1 MVAFLQYLVALV
13 IATHRVA
20 SPTAPAGSP
29 DWLGIVFT
37 LGAFGLVWT
46 SVGIVYGRRVRTDSD
61 AAFGRFLTVLDA
73 GRISALVSFWWIAQ
87 HGMGKEWPAAL
98 GVANWVF
105 IPHVLRLAPFVLLL
119 SLLRAGL
126 HPAGVRLG
134 ADPPSIGRT
143 LRLELQQALLPLG
156 PLLPLLVV
164 FDLVFLAAPG
174 SWLGAVRSVI
184 VALPVAQALLSLAM
198 LLGAIMVMPFLLRML
213 WKAHPM
219 PPSDLRTRLDAYA
232 ARVGLRVRD
241 ILVWPTGPGVM
252 NAFVAGAF
260 PRFRYVFVTDGLLEA
275 LGPDE
280 VEAVFAHEAGHAR
293 RGHVLLFFGFT
304 TVLVLSS
311 LLPDALGTA
320 FANILP
326 EAFGDS
332 PFEFWTELDPLLRSL
347 LMVMAWIGVVF
358 GWISRRFEQEADVFG
373 IDTIPFEAAAAGEAL
388 DDTPT
393 PAQTGAAE
401 HPFARALERI
411 ADETGGIREL
421 TGWRHFSIA
430 DRIEFVEAYLSD
442 ADVRARYRRSI
453 GLLRGTLLT
462 IILGFALLAA
472 LRVPG
477 ELAAAPEIWRAAR
490 DPSSRISSQVLQS
503 LQNALVPL
511 PGPVRA
517 RSFLLAAQAAEQ
529 AGHADT
535 GLRWLRSATTLSPA
549 DPYVLAAYASALA
562 AADRP
567 LGAEVAW
574 RDLLALSD
582 APEELREQALAALPD
597 EPAGGVAKDPEPDE

>member
-13 IATHRVA
+13 IAMSRA
-20 SPTAPAGSP
+20 SGPDASAGRP
-29 DWLGIVFT
+29 DWFAIMFT
-37 LGAFGLVWT
+37 LGAFGLAWT
-46 SVGIVYGRRVRTDSD
+46 SFGLVYARRVRADSD
-61 AAFGRFLTVLDA
+61 AAFGRFLMVLDV
-73 GRISALVSFWWIAQ
+73 GRVSALVCFWWIAQ
-87 HGMGKEWPAAL
+87 HGLTNEWPASL
-98 GVANWVF
+98 GIAHWVL
-105 IPHVLRLAPFVLLL
+105 IPHALRLAPFALLVA
-119 SLLRAGL
+119 LLRIGL
-126 HPAGVRLG
+126 HPAGVRLD
-134 ADPPSIGRT
+134 AEPPSIGRT
-143 LRLELQQALLPLG
+143 LLLEFQQALVPLG
-156 PLLPLLVV
+156 PLLPLLIVW
-164 FDLVFLAAPG
+164 DLVFLSAPS

-184 VALPVAQALLSLAM
+184 IALPVAQALLSLAM
-198 LLGAIMVMPFLLRML
+198 LLGALMVMPFLLRML
-213 WKAHPM
+213 WKAQPM
-219 PPSDLRTRLDAYA
+219 PPSQLRTRLDAYA

-252 NAFVAGAF
+252 NAAVVGPF

-293 RGHVLLFFGFT
+293 RGHILLFFGFT

-311 LLPDALGTA
+311 LLPDAPVG
-320 FANILP
+320 
-326 EAFGDS
+326 S
-332 PFEFWTELDPLLRSL
+332 PLRLWTELDPLLRSV
-347 LMVMAWIGVVF
+347 LMMMAWIGVVF

-373 IDTIPFEAAAAGEAL
+373 IDTIPFEAANAGSN
-388 DDTPT
+388 DTS
-393 PAQTGAAE
+393 TGASRASASE

-411 ADETGGIREL
+411 ADEAGGIREL

-430 DRIEFVEAYLSD
+430 DRIEFVGAYLSD

-453 GLLRGTLLT
+453 FLVRGTLLT
-462 IILGFALLAA
+462 IIVGFALLAA

-490 DPSSRISSQVLQS
+490 DPSSRFSSQMLQS

-517 RSFLLAAQAAEQ
+517 RSFVLAAQAAEQ

-549 DPYVLAAYASALA
+549 DPYVLATYARALA

-567 LGAEVAW
+567 LGSALVW
-574 RDLLALSD
+574 RDLLALTNV
-582 APEELREQALAALPD
+582 PQELREQALTALPD